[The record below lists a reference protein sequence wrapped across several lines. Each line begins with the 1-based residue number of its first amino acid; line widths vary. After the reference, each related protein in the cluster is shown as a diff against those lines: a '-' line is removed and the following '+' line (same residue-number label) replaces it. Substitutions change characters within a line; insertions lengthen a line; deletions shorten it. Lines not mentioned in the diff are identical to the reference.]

1 MEDSVCDICGQPGTV
16 INKGGKPIFLCS
28 NQDCPANDP
37 QQMLALVRAALNLR
51 VKAISFGEFKRIVDT
66 NTTK

>member
-1 MEDSVCDICGQPGTV
+1 V
-16 INKGGKPIFLCS
+16 INKGDKPIFLCS
-28 NQDCPANDP
+28 NQECSAYDP
-37 QQMLALVRAALNLR
+37 QQMLALARAALNLR